1 MVDEKLTTKNDCKKA
16 WEHNARKSSFKK
28 NAHSRYMEKIKP
40 VPHANVTKGWSE
52 ISYEWFVIKWIKDI
66 HQQIKVNVALA
77 RISSEDCLELGVAC
91 L

>member
-1 MVDEKLTTKNDCKKA
+1 
-16 WEHNARKSSFKK
+16 
-28 NAHSRYMEKIKP
+28 MEKIKP

-52 ISYEWFVIKWIKDI
+52 ISYEWIVIEWFKDI

-77 RISSEDCLELGVAC
+77 RISSEDCLNLGGTFII